1 MPISKSA
8 REPRL
13 GVIVMH
19 AFGPYKEGQF
29 LEDPVLID
37 ELVADG
43 QSWRINEAVL
53 LAPTR

>member
-8 REPRL
+8 REPRV
-13 GVIVMH
+13 GVIVVH

-37 ELVADG
+37 ELVAAG

-53 LAPTR
+53 LAPTS

>member
-1 MPISKSA
+1 MPTSKSP
-8 REPRL
+8 REPRV

-53 LAPTR
+53 LSPTR